1 MNIMKIFEEV
11 YETRARLTK
20 EFNDLSMGSTTTK
33 RILSYDDQMECA
45 LERVD
50 EICAGTSHDI
60 ETVRD
65 MYNLYTVMRD
75 CDNERIDFECMD
87 RSLAESFITFMRENG
102 ILEFTCSAENSA
114 TEIAMWFKNAG
125 CRLVDVVSIHGKVRY
140 NMPAFLFEVN

>member
-11 YETRARLTK
+11 YDTRASLTK
-20 EFNDLSMGSTTTK
+20 EFNDLSMDSTTMK

-125 CRLVDVVSIHGKVRY
+125 CRLVDV
-140 NMPAFLFEVN
+140 

>member
-50 EICAGTSHDI
+50 EICAGTSHDPK
-60 ETVRD
+60 TARSV
-65 MYNLYTVMRD
+65 YNLYVVMRD
-75 CDNERIDFECMD
+75 RGNERLDFEGMD
-87 RSLAESFITFMRENG
+87 KTLAGSFVEFMRENG
-102 ILEFTCSAENSA
+102 IREFTCSAENA
-114 TEIAMWFKNAG
+114 GPEIAMWFKNAG
-125 CRLVDVVSIHGKVRY
+125 CRLAGVMDICGKDGKV
-140 NMPAFLFEVN
+140 PALLFETN

>member
-1 MNIMKIFEEV
+1 MNAMDIFKEV
-11 YETRARLTK
+11 YETRSKLMQ
-20 EFNDLSMGSTTTK
+20 EFHSFPLFGAQRSVAYEYGMEQALK
-33 RILSYDDQMECA
+33 R
-45 LERVD
+45 VN
-50 EICAGTSHDI
+50 EICAGTRHDI

-65 MYNLYTVMRD
+65 MYNLYTVM
-75 CDNERIDFECMD
+75 CDRGNERIDFECMD
-87 RSLAESFITFMRENG
+87 RSLVESFITFMRENE